1 MKHPNS
7 FFSIFLGIACL
18 SLNPI
23 AVKAQG
29 FLSQGLNYTVLT
41 SSDSRRNSLIFNAPP
56 LPSGTGRSGN
66 ASSGTASRG
75 KCQTKQSVMAL
86 VPTDRSAAPAM
97 VWGLTAATHPS
108 LWFYVPDTAPLKA
121 HFTLWKNDKDLVYQT
136 EMVLPEQS
144 GVLRISLPPTEAAI
158 APDTQYRWYFKV
170 NCSLSELE
178 TVSGWIQ
185 RVSLPAPV
193 EQQLAQADLAE
204 KTVILARHGIW
215 YDALTTAAQL
225 RQTNP
230 QDSSWATLLR
240 AIGLENW
247 ATAPD
252 TSCCQPAP

>member
-1 MKHPNS
+1 MKNPSSLFN
-7 FFSIFLGIACL
+7 IFLGIA
-18 SLNPI
+18 SLGLIPI
-23 AVKAQG
+23 SVKAQELP
-29 FLSQGLNYTVLT
+29 FQSLNYPVLI
-41 SSDSRRNSLIFNAPP
+41 SSDSQFNSLVFNAPP

-66 ASSGTASRG
+66 TSSGTASRG
-75 KCQTKQSVMAL
+75 KCQTKQSVIAL

-97 VWGLTAATHPS
+97 VWGLTTLTHPT
-108 LWFYVPDTAPLKA
+108 LWFYVPDSAPLTG

-136 EMVLPEQS
+136 EIVLPEQP
-144 GVLRISLPPTEAAI
+144 GAIRISLPPTEDAI
-158 APDTQYRWYFKV
+158 ASDTQYRWYFKV
-170 NCSLSELE
+170 ICSTKELR

-185 RVSLPAPV
+185 RISLQAPV
-193 EQQLAQADLAE
+193 KQQLAQANLAE

-230 QDSSWATLLR
+230 QESSWATLLR
-240 AIGLENW
+240 AVGLENW